1 MTPNKNVAY
10 YLGTE
15 GAVCGYAIP
24 RILNLHCS
32 YRFLA
37 IGNFLAVLGCVGDL
51 RFDILDK

>member
-15 GAVCGYAIP
+15 GAVYGYAIP

-51 RFDILDK
+51 RFNILDK